1 MIVPTHCCV
10 QITVYIFFKIAQKLM
25 TKCFGLYTNSGIL
38 KPLPLAEISLEFH
51 NYGFKSYTVLFC
63 RGVILQHKQEANVV
77 LE

>member
-1 MIVPTHCCV
+1 
-10 QITVYIFFKIAQKLM
+10 M

-51 NYGFKSYTVLFC
+51 NYGFKRYTVLFC